1 MPNFEPIIRQEQ
13 LHGLPQFCISLAE
26 ALKRIV
32 PDDARRKTLV
42 RTSLS
47 AECVLCGLSVNGEEL
62 LEVGVSDG
70 AAEPANP
77 KIARLRQ
84 GYCARNG
91 CDSRFYR
98 LTFYQHPELDWSRA
112 FSQSETVQE
121 EQREEAK
128 AEVAE
133 AKALRRVHRWKLAG
147 RVGIGLVVLCVLYMI
162 RQWYTGG
169 TIPILREPEKY
180 QTDPASLRQR
190 PPQ

>member
-1 MPNFEPIIRQEQ
+1 MPNFEPIIRQEH
-13 LHGLPQFCISLAE
+13 LHGLPHFCLNLAE

-32 PDDARRKTLV
+32 PDEARRRTLA

-47 AECVLCGLSVNGEEL
+47 GECVLCGLNVNGEEFL
-62 LEVGVSDG
+62 AVGASEAE
-70 AAEPANP
+70 AATANA

-84 GYCARNG
+84 GYCGRNG
-91 CDSRFYR
+91 CDSCFYR
-98 LTFYQHPELDWSRA
+98 LTFYPYPDLDWAQA
-112 FSQSETVQE
+112 FTQSETVQE

-133 AKALRRVHRWKLAG
+133 VKGLRRVHRWKLAG
-147 RVGIGLVVLCVLYMI
+147 RVLIGLTVLCLLYVI

-169 TIPILREPEKY
+169 TIPILREPEKFRV
-180 QTDPASLRQR
+180 DPASLQQR